1 MELILWRHAE
11 AEDGLNDSERKLTP
25 KGIKQAARMAK
36 WLRARVPVDALVIV
50 SPAKRTQQTARAL
63 QFDFKTVQEIGVAA
77 APEDLLLAAGWPECK
92 GTVIVI
98 GHQPTL
104 GETASLLLTG
114 TASLWSVKKGAIVW
128 ITRRADV
135 PQARTHL
142 RVAISPDLL

>member
-1 MELILWRHAE
+1 
-11 AEDGLNDSERKLTP
+11 
-25 KGIKQAARMAK
+25 
-36 WLRARVPVDALVIV
+36 
-50 SPAKRTQQTARAL
+50 
-63 QFDFKTVQEIGVAA
+63 
-77 APEDLLLAAGWPECK
+77 
-92 GTVIVI
+92 VIVI

-142 RVAISPDLL
+142 RATISPDLL